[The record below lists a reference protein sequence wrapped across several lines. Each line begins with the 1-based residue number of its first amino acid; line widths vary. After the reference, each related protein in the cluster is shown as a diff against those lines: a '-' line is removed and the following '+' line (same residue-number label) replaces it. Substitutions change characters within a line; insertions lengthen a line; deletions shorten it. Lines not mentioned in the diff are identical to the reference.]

1 MCCRGRFMWC
11 IMGSGL
17 TAWPFQSPEST
28 NTCALLESA
37 DEGTFRDEWRNGRA
51 SNETPH
57 RARRTRPR
65 TRRSQRTRTRRG
77 RCGGADARRTRRR
90 YFYQVA
96 DCRGGWQNCSLLLL
110 FNWELGVVVVVEV
123 VVARAAESID
133 R

>member
-1 MCCRGRFMWC
+1 MWC

-17 TAWPFQSPEST
+17 TAWRLDHSAVQKVQKT
-28 NTCALLESA
+28 RALLEPA
-37 DEGTFRDEWRNGRA
+37 DEGTFRDERRNGRA
-51 SNETPH
+51 SNGTPR

-65 TRRSQRTRTRRG
+65 TGRSQRTRTRGG